1 MTAFSVLLP
10 VYHGDK
16 PAHFERAL
24 QSVGADQTLPAD
36 EILVVCDGPV
46 HADID
51 TLLEECSQAKRP
63 DILGE
68 SSLKVVRLAKN
79 QGLTAALNAGI
90 EEATHPVIARADAD
104 DISLPERFAR
114 QIPLMNR
121 YELVGSAIVE
131 FEEDENQ
138 LGMVRSMPFTQE
150 DIRATVTYRDP
161 FNHPTVVYH
170 KEAVLKSGG
179 YEHLDLMEDYLLFAR
194 MVHNGATCANLPE
207 ALVKY
212 RVGAGAYDRRGG
224 RRLLRSELA
233 LQRILHSEGVTSAY
247 QYLRN
252 VAIRGGYRLIPSSIR
267 RIAYRSVGRIAWF
280 QKTRRTSSG

>member
-1 MTAFSVLLP
+1 MTSFSVLLP
-10 VYHGDK
+10 VYQGDN

-51 TLLEECSQAKRP
+51 TLLGECSQAKRP

-114 QIPLMNR
+114 QIPLMDR
-121 YELVGSAIVE
+121 YELLGSAIVE
-131 FEEDENQ
+131 FEEDENE
-138 LGMVRSMPFTQE
+138 LGMVRSMPLIGK

-161 FNHPTVVYH
+161 FNHPTVVYR
-170 KEAVLKSGG
+170 KEAVLKAGG

-194 MVHNGATCANLPE
+194 MVHNGVSCANLPD

-224 RRLLRSELA
+224 RRLLRSELT
-233 LQRILHSEGVTSAY
+233 LQRILRSEGVTTSY
-247 QYLRN
+247 QFLRN

-267 RIAYRSVGRIAWF
+267 RIAYRSVGRMAWF
-280 QKTRRTSSG
+280 RKTPSSGSS